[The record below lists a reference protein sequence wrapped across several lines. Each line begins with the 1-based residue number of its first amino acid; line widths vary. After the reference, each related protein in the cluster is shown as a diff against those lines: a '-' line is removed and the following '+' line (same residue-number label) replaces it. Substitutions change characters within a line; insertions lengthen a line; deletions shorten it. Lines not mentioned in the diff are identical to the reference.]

1 MRVYNMVSPRTGR
14 EVANQ
19 FIIEGEGKVTF
30 QSYNSMIAEIDY
42 KNQTLTIGTAWDY
55 STTTGKYRNAFFNTY
70 LPIFNTKKAIQ
81 AAQEI
86 YDSIGEYELQ
96 TATNRFKV
104 IFE

>member
-1 MRVYNMVSPRTGR
+1 MRVYNMVSPRTDR

-42 KNQTLTIGTAWDY
+42 NNHTLTIGEDWNY
-55 STTTGKYRNAFFNTY
+55 STTTGKYRNSFFDTY
-70 LPIFNTKKAIQ
+70 LPMLNNKKAIQ
-81 AAQEI
+81 SMKDI
-86 YDSIGEYELQ
+86 YDAVGEYELQ
-96 TATNRFKV
+96 TATDRFKV